1 MNTKRRAFGTRGFA
15 LLEVLV
21 SILLLS
27 FGILGIVGLQARAIN
42 FSVDAEDRNR
52 AALLANEAATDM
64 WVNRSVTIPAPILAA
79 WQTKVASPIAGG
91 LPSGSGTVTPVP
103 GSSNSAD
110 ITITWLEPNHTS
122 DAGNAGNAGSR
133 FSTRVTL
140 P

>member
-1 MNTKRRAFGTRGFA
+1 MKQQPHSPHPQGFA

-21 SILLLS
+21 SILILS

-64 WVNRSVTIPAPILAA
+64 WVYRSLTIRPDLLAA
-79 WQTKVASPIAGG
+79 WTAKVADPTAGG
-91 LPSGSGTVTPVP
+91 LPGGKGIVSPVA
-103 GSSNSAD
+103 GSSNSVD
-110 ITITWLEPNHTS
+110 ILITWKEPGHAS
-122 DAGNAGNAGSR
+122 EAGNAGSR
-133 FSTRVTL
+133 FSTRVIL

>member
-1 MNTKRRAFGTRGFA
+1 MKPQHRSPEARGFA

-21 SILLLS
+21 SILILS

-64 WVNRSVTIPAPILAA
+64 WVNRSVTIPAPLLSA
-79 WQTKVASPIAGG
+79 WQTKVASPTAGG

-110 ITITWLEPNHTS
+110 ITITWLAPNHS
-122 DAGNAGNAGSR
+122 ADAGNAGNAGSR

>member
-1 MNTKRRAFGTRGFA
+1 MNTKRRPSIAQGFA

-52 AALLANEAATDM
+52 AALLANEVATDM
-64 WVNRSVTIPAPILAA
+64 WVYRSVTIPATLLAA
-79 WQTKVASPIAGG
+79 WQTKVGTPTAGG

-110 ITITWLEPNHTS
+110 ITITWLAPNHTT

>member
-1 MNTKRRAFGTRGFA
+1 MTAQRHHPDARGFA

-21 SILLLS
+21 AVLLLS

-64 WVNRSVTIPAPILAA
+64 WVNRSVTLPAAMLTA
-79 WQTKVASPIAGG
+79 WQTKVATPAAGG
-91 LPSGSGTVTPVP
+91 LPGASGVVTAVA

-110 ITITWLEPNHTS
+110 IVITWQEPGH
-122 DAGNAGNAGSR
+122 AGEANNAGSR
-133 FSTRVTL
+133 FQTRVTL

>member
-1 MNTKRRAFGTRGFA
+1 MSPQRHSPDGQGFA

-21 SILLLS
+21 SILILS

-64 WVNRSVTIPAPILAA
+64 WVNRSVTIPATLLAA
-79 WQTKVASPIAGG
+79 WQTKVASPTAGG
-91 LPSGSGTVTPVP
+91 LPSGSGTVTRVA

>member
-1 MNTKRRAFGTRGFA
+1 MNRQPPSPQPQGFA

-21 SILLLS
+21 AVLLLS

-64 WVNRSVTIPAPILAA
+64 WVHRSVTIPAALLSA
-79 WQTKVASPIAGG
+79 WQAKVGNPAAGG
-91 LPSGSGTVTPVP
+91 LPGASATITSI
-103 GSSNSAD
+103 SANSAD
-110 ITITWLEPNHTS
+110 ILITWQEPGH
-122 DAGNAGNAGSR
+122 AGDPNNTGSR
-133 FSTRVTL
+133 FQTRVTL

>member
-1 MNTKRRAFGTRGFA
+1 MNPKRPLLDAQGFA

-21 SILLLS
+21 SILILS

-64 WVNRSVTIPAPILAA
+64 WVNRSVTIPATLLSA
-79 WQTKVASPIAGG
+79 WQDKVGNPVAGG
-91 LPSGSGTVTPVP
+91 LPNASGAINRIST
-103 GSSNSAD
+103 NSAD
-110 ITITWLEPNHTS
+110 IVITWQEPGH
-122 DAGNAGNAGSR
+122 AGDPNNTGSR
-133 FSTRVTL
+133 FQTRVTL